1 MRENERKIRDC
12 KLRFRFLNRRATNKS
27 SDDFAAFIDSLAVDD
42 FLTGSERG
50 CGSSSL
56 YLDNATLG
64 EDDATLGGAHEEGL
78 VRPEGDD
85 DDDDGGEEE
94 ENNYESAVLDLS
106 FPKIR
111 IIS

>member
-1 MRENERKIRDC
+1 MQVAIS
-12 KLRFRFLNRRATNKS
+12 FLNRRATNKS
-27 SDDFAAFIDSLAVDD
+27 SDDFAAFLDSLAVDD

-56 YLDNATLG
+56 DLDNATLG
-64 EDDATLGGAHEEGL
+64 EDDATLGGAHEEGS

-85 DDDDGGEEE
+85 DDGREEE

-106 FPKIR
+106 FPKTR
-111 IIS
+111 IITGLL